1 MVRIVQLLF
10 AATLL
15 AIFSYQLIFTSFSR
29 SGNGGE
35 YWGFDG
41 HIEPRV
47 ASQES
52 YNAADYRFL
61 AVEMR
66 EPGAITHEYT
76 PWAIECLHRSS
87 GQRVQIRQAVANTEV
102 GDRKPHIAWR
112 FADVY
117 NEEMRELLSNDSN
130 FDCEQPID

>member
-15 AIFSYQLIFTSFSR
+15 AIFAYLLIFASLSR
-29 SGNGGE
+29 YGSGGE

-41 HIEPRV
+41 YLEPRV

-52 YNAADYRFL
+52 FEAGDYGYL

-66 EPGAITHEYT
+66 KPGAVTHVYT
-76 PWAIECLHRSS
+76 PKATECRHRPS
-87 GQRVQIRQAVANTEV
+87 GQRVRARQAVVNTEV
-102 GDRKPHIAWR
+102 GGRKPHIAWR
-112 FADVY
+112 FAEEY
-117 NEEMRELLSNDSN
+117 NEEMSELFLNDWTRTK
-130 FDCEQPID
+130 

>member
-15 AIFSYQLIFTSFSR
+15 AIFSYLLIFTSLSR

-52 YNAADYRFL
+52 YDAGDYRFL

-66 EPGAITHEYT
+66 EPGAITHVYT
-76 PWAIECLHRSS
+76 PRATECLRRSS
-87 GQRVQIRQAVANTEV
+87 GQRVQIRQAVVNTEV
-102 GDRKPHIAWR
+102 GDRKPHIAWG
-112 FADVY
+112 FADEY
-117 NEEMRELLSNDSN
+117 NEEMRELLSTDWS